1 MTTLFDKNWMQKF
14 QHEWNKDRELAGA
27 LQDIK
32 FNSIIAYGFPDEDK
46 PRGVI
51 TVNNGQVVDAG
62 AYNNQALNW
71 DLRAKQKHWHDWL
84 SKEVGKASLGLA
96 YSTGKLKFLS
106 GDYKGMIRNPKLLKP
121 FVKSFSV
128 MGRI

>member
-1 MTTLFDKNWMQKF
+1 MTTLFDKNWMRKF
-14 QHEWNKDRELAGA
+14 QQEWNKDRELTNA

-32 FNSIIAYGFPDEDK
+32 FNSTIAYGFPNEDK

-51 TVNNGQVVDAG
+51 TVNNGQIVDAG
-62 AYNNQALNW
+62 TYNNQALNW
-71 DLRAKQKHWHDWL
+71 DLRAQQKHWHDWL
-84 SKEVGKASLGLA
+84 GKEVGKASLGLA

-106 GDYKGMIRNPKLLKP
+106 GDYKGMIRNPQLLKP